1 MVARTGGGK
10 SLAYLLPPMVELYD
24 KTVVIQPL
32 RALAMETITTLKQHN
47 IPAIFIDNCQDI
59 PLGHDTQVM
68 VVTVEAAS
76 QMDFFTFVNGQRI
89 KRFIIDEAHQYIDDR
104 TYMAGVARLQ
114 SVTGQFVFTT
124 GSLSPSQQ
132 NKLLS
137 ETFNLIQVQEFREYT
152 VRPELFFEV

>member
-1 MVARTGGGK
+1 
-10 SLAYLLPPMVELYD
+10 MVELYD

-89 KRFIIDEAHQYIDDR
+89 KRFIIDEAHQYIDDQLYR
-104 TYMAGVARLQ
+104 TYMAGVARLR
-114 SVTGQFVFTT
+114 SVMGQFVFTT